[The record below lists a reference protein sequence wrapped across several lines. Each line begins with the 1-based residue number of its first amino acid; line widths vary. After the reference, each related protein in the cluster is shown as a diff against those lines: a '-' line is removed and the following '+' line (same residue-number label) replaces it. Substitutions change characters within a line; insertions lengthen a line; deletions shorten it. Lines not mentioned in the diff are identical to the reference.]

1 MLYGFRLGFICVLT
15 GALVSVSCGGSS
27 DGVAECGDLPP
38 YREFVITDYDI
49 STRHHSEPVTTT
61 TYVYGEATT
70 TEPVPWNHLGIQ
82 LESQA
87 NVYVAR
93 EATTRWSLFPTANAC
108 SPVPPQ
114 PTQTIQSIEIV
125 SDNAY
130 TDAYPAGTDLA
141 AIMNRYG
148 DDYGVHA
155 DSVSAYIAEQPPAR
169 RSLNLFFTQ
178 APQYERHTFTITI
191 ELDDGNV
198 FVKDTPEVYLEVQDS
213 PGE

>member
-1 MLYGFRLGFICVLT
+1 MRLALT
-15 GALVSVSCGGSS
+15 RLFCLSILLSACLLSACGGDS
-27 DGVAECGDLPP
+27 DEIAGCGDLPP

-61 TYVYGEATT
+61 TYAYGEATT

-93 EATTRWSLFPTANAC
+93 EASTRWSLFPTANAC

-114 PTQTIQSIEIV
+114 PTQSIQSIEIV
-125 SDNAY
+125 SDNAF

-141 AIMNRYG
+141 EIMNRYW
-148 DDYGVHA
+148 DDYGVHT
-155 DSVSAYIAEQPPAR
+155 DSVSAYVAEHPPAR

-191 ELDDGNV
+191 ELDDGSV
-198 FVKDTPEVYLEVQDS
+198 FVVDTQELYLTTTE
-213 PGE
+213 GT